1 MKENFDLER
10 FIKAQEHSYEDAL
23 LELKNGKKRS
33 HWMWYIFPQVVGLG
47 QSSMAQK
54 YGIKNLEEAKAY
66 LAQPT
71 LGHRLKSCCHALLD
85 IHDRSAHDIF
95 GSPDDMKLK
104 SSMTLFSLAEKE
116 ESLFKDV
123 LDRYYNGKSDAHTLE
138 LLGLN

>member
-47 QSSMAQK
+47 HSSMAQK

-71 LGHRLKSCCHALLD
+71 LGQRLKSCCHALLD